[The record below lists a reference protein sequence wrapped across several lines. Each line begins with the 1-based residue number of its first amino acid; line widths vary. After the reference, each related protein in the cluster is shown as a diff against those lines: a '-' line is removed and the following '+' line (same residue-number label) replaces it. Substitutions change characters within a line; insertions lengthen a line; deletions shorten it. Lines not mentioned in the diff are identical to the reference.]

1 MAANVARPVTA
12 RAGRS
17 VGGGRDPILSS
28 KITVPGRPAWLVP
41 RQRITEL
48 IDRGMRCCPLTVVT
62 GPPGAGKT
70 MALAM
75 WAAARSRP
83 VAWLGLDEY
92 DNRPGIFW
100 AYLVAA
106 LRRAGVALPRALP
119 AAGRGRSAEHLFLLR
134 LAEALS
140 ARNPPVML
148 VLDDFHLMT
157 QPRVLEGLDFLLRNA
172 GPGLRLVIGSRMDPL
187 LPLHRYRL
195 AGELAEIRAGDL
207 AFTVAETGLLLAQHG
222 IPLPADSL
230 EYLTRRTEGWAA
242 GVRLAALSMDGHP
255 DPGQFVK
262 ALTTEDNAL
271 TSYLMEEVLG
281 AQPPEVQEVLLCTSI
296 LEHVSADCAS
306 ELTGNSR
313 AAGILKA
320 LADANAFVW
329 PIGGGWYRY
338 HTMVAEVLRL
348 KLRHRSPDRIP
359 GLHQR
364 AACWYRRHGRLADA
378 VRHAA
383 RANDWQFA
391 SAVVVDTLAIG
402 QIIGRGCGQSLAE
415 EFAAMPECE
424 TWDTPQPY
432 LVCAAV
438 ALANAG
444 PEAAEAGLAAAER
457 ALECA
462 PEDKQAACLLA
473 AALIRLAAA
482 RRTGDLNAA
491 ATAAASAE
499 SLLHDVPYDKL
510 APHHEIR
517 AEILAQRGAV
527 ELWSGHFDEAA
538 RTLRSG
544 VAAATTA
551 SGEHARADCLGNLAL
566 AEALRGRMSRA
577 EELADE
583 AMAAFAN
590 SETRPAPYPNP
601 AALLAAAWVRLEN
614 EALREAGDL
623 LRQLNSVL
631 TVSPDRL
638 LGAMACLIAARG
650 GLAEGHIAVAAQYLA
665 RARSGWQVPAWL
677 EKRLGLV
684 ESQAVAA
691 QDGVRPTA
699 PAERG
704 DLRPTPSSAS
714 GRAAASPLIV
724 EPLTER
730 EQEVLR
736 HVAHM
741 LSTAEVA
748 GAMYISTN
756 TVKTHLKSIFRK
768 LAAGHRGEAVRRA
781 RELELI

>member
-1 MAANVARPVTA
+1 MAVNVARPVTA

-17 VGGGRDPILSS
+17 VGGGHDPILLS
-28 KITVPGRPAWLVP
+28 KITVPGGPAWIVP

-48 IDRGMRCCPLTVVT
+48 IDRGLQRCPLTVVT

-70 MALAM
+70 MALAI
-75 WAAARSRP
+75 WAAARPGP

-100 AYLVAA
+100 AYLAAA
-106 LRRAGVALPRALP
+106 LRKAGVALPRALP
-119 AAGRGRSAEHLFLLR
+119 AAGRGRAAEHLFLLR
-134 LAEALS
+134 LAEAL
-140 ARNPPVML
+140 AAHNPPVML

-157 QPRVLEGLDFLLRNA
+157 QPRVLDGLDFLLRNT
-172 GPGLRLVIGSRMDPL
+172 GPGLRLVINSRMDPL

-195 AGELAEIRAGDL
+195 AGELAEIRASDL
-207 AFTVAETGLLLAQHG
+207 AFTDAEAGLLLAQHG
-222 IPLPADSL
+222 ISLPADSL
-230 EYLTRRTEGWAA
+230 EYLTQRTEGWAA
-242 GVRLAALSMDGHP
+242 GIRLAALSMDGHP

-262 ALTTEDNAL
+262 ALITEDNAL

-281 AQPPEVQEVLLCTSI
+281 SQPPEVQEVLLCTSI

-313 AAGILKA
+313 APGILTA
-320 LADANAFVW
+320 LARANAFVW

-348 KLRHRSPDRIP
+348 KLRHRSPDRVP
-359 GLHQR
+359 GLHKR
-364 AACWYRRHGRLADA
+364 AAGWYQRNGRLADA

-391 SAVVVDTLAIG
+391 ADTVIDTLAIG
-402 QIIGRGCGQSLAE
+402 QIIGRGRGQSIAE
-415 EFAAMPECE
+415 EFAGMPQYDD
-424 TWDTPQPY
+424 WDTPQPY
-432 LVCAAV
+432 LVCAAL
-438 ALANAG
+438 ALVNAG

-457 ALECA
+457 TLARA
-462 PEDKQAACLLA
+462 PVDQQAACALA

-482 RRTGDLNAA
+482 RRTGDLAA
-491 ATAAASAE
+491 AAAAAASAE

-517 AEILAQRGAV
+517 AEVLAQRGAV

-544 VAAATTA
+544 VAAAGA
-551 SGEHARADCLGNLAL
+551 NGDNARADCLGNLAL

-590 SETRPAPYPNP
+590 CESRPAQHPNP
-601 AALLAAAWVRLEN
+601 AALLAAAWARLEN
-614 EALREAGDL
+614 DGFRDAADL
-623 LRQLNSVL
+623 LRQLNSAL
-631 TVSPDRL
+631 TMSPDKL

-650 GLAEGHIAVAAQYLA
+650 GLAEGHTAVAPQYLA

-677 EKRLGLV
+677 EKRLSLV
-684 ESQAVAA
+684 ESQAAA
-691 QDGVRPTA
+691 PQGGARPLA
-699 PAERG
+699 PAERN
-704 DLRPTPSSAS
+704 DLHPAPLSAS
-714 GRAAASPLIV
+714 GQAAAPLIV

>member
-17 VGGGRDPILSS
+17 VGGGRDPILLS
-28 KITVPGRPAWLVP
+28 KITVPGAPAWLVP

-48 IDRGMRCCPLTVVT
+48 IDRGLQSCPLTVVT

-70 MALAM
+70 IALAM
-75 WAAARSRP
+75 WAAARSGP
-83 VAWLGLDEY
+83 VGWLGLDEY

-100 AYLVAA
+100 AYLIAA

-119 AAGRGRSAEHLFLLR
+119 AAGRGRAAEHLFLLR

-140 ARNPPVML
+140 AHNPPVML

-157 QPRVLEGLDFLLRNA
+157 QPRVLEGLDFLLRNT
-172 GPGLRLVIGSRMDPL
+172 GPGLRLVISSRMDPL

-195 AGELAEIRAGDL
+195 AGELAEIRASDL
-207 AFTVAETGLLLAQHG
+207 AFTVAETGLLLEQHG

-230 EYLTRRTEGWAA
+230 EYLTQRTEGWAA
-242 GVRLAALSMDGHP
+242 GIRLAALSMDGHP
-255 DPGQFVK
+255 DPGQFVE

-296 LEHVSADCAS
+296 LEHVSADCAG

-313 AAGILKA
+313 AAGILTA
-320 LADANAFVW
+320 LAHANAFVW

-348 KLRHRSPDRIP
+348 KLRHRSPDRVS

-364 AACWYRRHGRLADA
+364 AACWYRRHGRLAEA

-391 SAVVVDTLAIG
+391 AETVIDTLAIG
-402 QIIGRGCGQSLAE
+402 QIIGRGRDQSLAD
-415 EFAAMPECE
+415 EFAGMPQYDV
-424 TWDTPQPY
+424 WDTPQPY

-444 PEAAEAGLAAAER
+444 PEAAEVRLAAAER
-457 ALECA
+457 VLDRA
-462 PEDKQAACLLA
+462 PLDQQAACRLA
-473 AALIRLAAA
+473 ASLIRLAAA
-482 RRTGDLNAA
+482 RRTGDLAAAAA
-491 ATAAASAE
+491 ATASAE
-499 SLLHDVPYDKL
+499 SLLHDLAYDKL
-510 APHHEIR
+510 APHHEVR
-517 AEILAQRGAV
+517 AEVLAHRGAV
-527 ELWSGHFDEAA
+527 ELWSGRFDEAA

-544 VAAATTA
+544 MAAVTAA
-551 SGEHARADCLGNLAL
+551 SGDDARADCLGNLAL

-577 EELADE
+577 GELADE

-590 SETRPAPYPNP
+590 CGTRPAQYPNP
-601 AALLAAAWVRLEN
+601 AVLLAAAWVRLEN
-614 EALREAGDL
+614 DGLREAADL
-623 LRQLNSVL
+623 LRQLNSAL
-631 TVSPDRL
+631 TMSPDKL
-638 LGAMACLIAARG
+638 LGAMACLAAARG
-650 GLAEGHIAVAAQYLA
+650 GLAEGHTALAAQYLA

-677 EKRLGLV
+677 EKRLSLV
-684 ESQAVAA
+684 DSQVAAA
-691 QDGVRPTA
+691 QDGVRPPA

-704 DLRPTPSSAS
+704 DLRPVPSSAS
-714 GRAAASPLIV
+714 GRAAAPLIV

>member
-17 VGGGRDPILSS
+17 AGSGHDPILLS
-28 KITVPGRPAWLVP
+28 KITVPGRPAWMVP

-48 IDRGMRCCPLTVVT
+48 VDRGLECCPLTVLT

-70 MALAM
+70 MALAT
-75 WAAARSRP
+75 WAAARPGP
-83 VAWLGLDEY
+83 VAWLSLDEY

-100 AYLVAA
+100 AYLIAA

-119 AAGRGRSAEHLFLLR
+119 AAGRGRIAEHLFLTR

-140 ARNPPVML
+140 AHDPPVLL
-148 VLDDFHLMT
+148 VLDDFHLMR
-157 QPRVLEGLDFLLRNA
+157 QPRVLEGLDFLLRNT
-172 GPGLRLVIGSRMDPL
+172 GLGLRLVICSRMDPL
-187 LPLHRYRL
+187 LPLYRYRL
-195 AGELAEIRAGDL
+195 TGELAEIRAADL
-207 AFTVAETGLLLAQHG
+207 AFTVAEAGLLLAQHG
-222 IPLPADSL
+222 IPLPAESL
-230 EYLTRRTEGWAA
+230 EYLTQRTEGWAA
-242 GVRLAALSMDGHP
+242 GIRLAALSMDGHP

-262 ALTTEDNAL
+262 ALITEDNAL

-281 AQPPEVQEVLLCTSI
+281 TQPPEVQELLLCTSI

-306 ELTGNSR
+306 ELSGNSR
-313 AAGILKA
+313 AAGILTA
-320 LADANAFVW
+320 LAHANAFVW
-329 PIGGGWYRY
+329 PIGGGWFRY

-348 KLRHRSPDRIP
+348 KLRHRSPDRIT

-364 AACWYRRHGRLADA
+364 AAGWYRRNGRLADA

-383 RANDWQFA
+383 RADDWPFA
-391 SAVVVDTLAIG
+391 AAMVIDTLAIG
-402 QIIGRGCGQSLAE
+402 QIIGPGRGQSLAE
-415 EFAAMPECE
+415 EFTGMPQCAI
-424 TWDTPQPY
+424 WDTPQPY
-432 LVCAAV
+432 LVSAAV
-438 ALANAG
+438 ALINAG
-444 PEAAEAGLAAAER
+444 PEAAEARLAAAEGVLQR
-457 ALECA
+457 A
-462 PEDKQAACLLA
+462 PVDQQAACRLA
-473 AALIRLAAA
+473 VALIRLAAA
-482 RRTGDLNAA
+482 RRTGDLAA
-491 ATAAASAE
+491 AAAAAASAE
-499 SLLHDVPYDKL
+499 SLLHDVPYDRL
-510 APHHEIR
+510 TPRHEIR
-517 AEILAQRGAV
+517 AEVLAHRGAV

-544 VAAATTA
+544 VAA
-551 SGEHARADCLGNLAL
+551 SVNGQNARADCLGNLAL

-577 EELADE
+577 GELADE

-590 SETRPAPYPNP
+590 CEARPAQHPNP
-601 AALLAAAWVRLEN
+601 AALLTAAWMVLEN
-614 EALREAGDL
+614 DGFREATDL

-650 GLAEGHIAVAAQYLA
+650 ALAEGHTAVAAQYVA

-677 EKRLGLV
+677 DKRLSLA
-684 ESQAVAA
+684 ESQAAGA
-691 QDGVRPTA
+691 QDGARPLGPAQRSDLHPA
-699 PAERG
+699 PV
-704 DLRPTPSSAS
+704 SAS
-714 GRAAASPLIV
+714 GRAATPLIV

-768 LAAGHRGEAVRRA
+768 LATGHRGEAVRRA

>member
-1 MAANVARPVTA
+1 MAAKIARPVTA

-17 VGGGRDPILSS
+17 AGGGRDPILLS
-28 KITVPGRPAWLVP
+28 KITVPGRPDWMVP

-48 IDRGMRCCPLTVVT
+48 IDRGLQRCPLTVVT

-75 WAAARSRP
+75 WAAAQSGP
-83 VAWLGLDEY
+83 VAWLSLDEY

-100 AYLVAA
+100 AYLIAA
-106 LRRAGVALPRALP
+106 LRRAGAALPRALP
-119 AAGRGRSAEHLFLLR
+119 AAGRGRTAEHLFLLR
-134 LAEALS
+134 LAEALAAQS
-140 ARNPPVML
+140 QPVLL

-157 QPRVLEGLDFLLRNA
+157 QPRVLEGLDFLLRNT
-172 GPGLRLVIGSRMDPL
+172 GPGLRLVICSRMDPL
-187 LPLHRYRL
+187 LPLYRYRL
-195 AGELAEIRAGDL
+195 AGELAEIRASDL
-207 AFTVAETGLLLAQHG
+207 AFTVAEAGLLLAQHG
-222 IPLPADSL
+222 IPLPAESL
-230 EYLTRRTEGWAA
+230 EYLTQRTEGWAA
-242 GVRLAALSMDGHP
+242 GIRLAALSMDGHP

-262 ALTTEDNAL
+262 ALITEDSAL
-271 TSYLMEEVLG
+271 TSYLMEEMLG

-313 AAGILKA
+313 AAGILTT
-320 LADANAFVW
+320 LAHANAFVR

-338 HTMVAEVLRL
+338 HTMAAEVLRL

-359 GLHQR
+359 SLHQR
-364 AACWYRRHGRLADA
+364 AARWYRRNGRLTDA
-378 VRHAA
+378 VRHAV

-391 SAVVVDTLAIG
+391 ATMVIDTLAIG
-402 QIIGRGCGQSLAE
+402 RILGPGRGHCLAE
-415 EFAAMPECE
+415 EFAGMPQCD

-432 LVCAAV
+432 LVSAAV
-438 ALANAG
+438 ALVNAG
-444 PEAAEAGLAAAER
+444 PEAAEARLSAAARVLER
-457 ALECA
+457 A
-462 PEDKQAACLLA
+462 PVDQQAACGLA

-482 RRTGDLNAA
+482 RRTGDLAGAA
-491 ATAAASAE
+491 AAAASAE
-499 SLLHDVPYDKL
+499 SLMHDVGYDKL

-517 AEILAQRGAV
+517 AEVLAHRGAV
-527 ELWSGHFDEAA
+527 ELWSGHFDDAA

-544 VAAATTA
+544 AAAATGA
-551 SGEHARADCLGNLAL
+551 NGEHARADCLGNLAL

-577 EELADE
+577 AELADE
-583 AMAAFAN
+583 AIAACAN
-590 SETRPAPYPNP
+590 GEARPAQDPAP
-601 AALLAAAWVRLEN
+601 AALLAAAWARLEN
-614 EALREAGDL
+614 GGLREAADL

-631 TVSPDRL
+631 TVSPDKL
-638 LGAMACLIAARG
+638 LGAMACLTAARG
-650 GLAEGHIAVAAQYLA
+650 GLAEGHTAGTAQYLA

-677 EKRLGLV
+677 DKRLRLA
-684 ESQAVAA
+684 ESQAGPA
-691 QDGVRPTA
+691 QDGVRRLIY
-699 PAERG
+699 AERS
-704 DLRPTPSSAS
+704 DLRPALAGAS
-714 GRAAASPLIV
+714 GPAAMPLIV

-768 LAAGHRGEAVRRA
+768 LATGHRGEAVRRA

>member
-17 VGGGRDPILSS
+17 VGGGRDPILLS
-28 KITVPGRPAWLVP
+28 KITVPGAPAWLVP

-48 IDRGMRCCPLTVVT
+48 IDRGLQSCPLTVVT
-62 GPPGAGKT
+62 SPPGAGKT
-70 MALAM
+70 MALAT
-75 WAAARSRP
+75 WAGAGSGP

-100 AYLVAA
+100 AYLIAA

-119 AAGRGRSAEHLFLLR
+119 AAGRGRTAEHHFLLR

-140 ARNPPVML
+140 AHNPPVML

-157 QPRVLEGLDFLLRNA
+157 QPRVLEGLDFLLRNT
-172 GPGLRLVIGSRMDPL
+172 GPGLRLVISSRMDPL

-195 AGELAEIRAGDL
+195 AGELAEIRASDL
-207 AFTVAETGLLLAQHG
+207 AFTVAETGLLLEQHG

-230 EYLTRRTEGWAA
+230 EYLTQRTEGWAA
-242 GVRLAALSMDGHP
+242 GIRLAALSMDGHP

-296 LEHVSADCAS
+296 LEYVSADCAG

-313 AAGILKA
+313 AEGILTA
-320 LADANAFVW
+320 LAHANAFVW

-348 KLRHRSPDRIP
+348 KLRHRSPDRVS

-391 SAVVVDTLAIG
+391 AETVIGTLAIG
-402 QIIGRGCGQSLAE
+402 QIIGRGRGQSLAE
-415 EFAAMPECE
+415 EFAGMPQYDV
-424 TWDTPQPY
+424 WDMPQPN

-438 ALANAG
+438 ALVNAG
-444 PEAAEAGLAAAER
+444 PEAAEVRLAAAER
-457 ALECA
+457 VLARA
-462 PEDKQAACLLA
+462 PLDQQAACRLA
-473 AALIRLAAA
+473 ASLIRLAAA
-482 RRTGDLNAA
+482 RRTGDLAAAAA
-491 ATAAASAE
+491 ATASAE
-499 SLLHDVPYDKL
+499 SLLHDLPYDKL
-510 APHHEIR
+510 APHHEVR
-517 AEILAQRGAV
+517 AEVLAHRGAV
-527 ELWSGHFDEAA
+527 ELWSGRFDEAA
-538 RTLRSG
+538 RTLKSG
-544 VAAATTA
+544 MAAVTTA
-551 SGEHARADCLGNLAL
+551 SGDDARADCLGNLAL
-566 AEALRGRMSRA
+566 AEALRGRMSHA
-577 EELADE
+577 GELADE

-590 SETRPAPYPNP
+590 CGTRPAQYPNP
-601 AALLAAAWVRLEN
+601 AVLLAAAWVRLEN
-614 EALREAGDL
+614 DGLREAADL
-623 LRQLNSVL
+623 LRQLNSAL
-631 TVSPDRL
+631 TMSPDKL
-638 LGAMACLIAARG
+638 LGAMACLAAARG
-650 GLAEGHIAVAAQYLA
+650 GLAEGHTALAAQYLA

-677 EKRLGLV
+677 EKRLSLV
-684 ESQAVAA
+684 EPQAAAA
-691 QDGVRPTA
+691 QDGVRPPA

-704 DLRPTPSSAS
+704 DLRPVPSSAS
-714 GRAAASPLIV
+714 GRAAAPLIV

-748 GAMYISTN
+748 RAMYISTN